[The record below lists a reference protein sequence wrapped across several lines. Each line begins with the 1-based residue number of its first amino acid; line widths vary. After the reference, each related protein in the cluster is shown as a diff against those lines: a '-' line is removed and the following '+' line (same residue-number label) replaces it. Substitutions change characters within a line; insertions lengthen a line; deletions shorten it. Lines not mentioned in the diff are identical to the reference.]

1 MTDTGLPR
9 VMAAFEPE
17 MIEIPFDRIIAGKTL
32 PATAQASRKFQ
43 IIVETMLRAGMVE
56 PPVVAR
62 MGDDSGN
69 FLLLDGHV
77 RIGVLKAN
85 GFDRVTCLIATDD
98 EACTYNKRNSPV
110 ATVQEHRMILR
121 AIKEGVS
128 ERWLAE
134 MMKVDVGT
142 IRRKVRLLDGI
153 APEVA
158 EMLKDKRCPVASFRI
173 LRKMKPAR
181 QLQVAALM
189 VSMNS
194 YSSGFAQTMLD
205 ATRPADLLV
214 RPKPKAKGLSPE
226 QVERMQTEMSDLQ
239 SRIREIETSYGTEN
253 LRLVLAS
260 GYIASLM
267 ENLHVRRFLDQR
279 HKEIFTEF
287 RRIAE
292 LRNSQAAIQAA
303 TSP

>member
-1 MTDTGLPR
+1 MTDTGLPKIA
-9 VMAAFEPE
+9 AAFEPE
-17 MIEIPFDRIIAGKTL
+17 LIEIPFGRIIAGKTL

-62 MGDDSGN
+62 MKDGSGN

-77 RIGVLKAN
+77 RFGVLKAN
-85 GFDRVTCLIATDD
+85 GSERVTCLVATDD
-98 EACTYNKRNSPV
+98 EAFTYNKRNSPV

-121 AIKEGVS
+121 AIEKGVS
-128 ERWLAE
+128 EQWLAE
-134 MMKVDVGT
+134 MMKVDIGT
-142 IRRKVRLLDGI
+142 IRRKMHLLDGI

-158 EMLKDKRCPVASFRI
+158 EMLKDKRCPVASFQI

-181 QLQVAALM
+181 QIGVAALM

-194 YSSGFAQTMLD
+194 YSSGFVQTMLD
-205 ATRPADLLV
+205 ATKPADLLV
-214 RPKPKAKGLSPE
+214 QPKPKGLSPE
-226 QVERMQTEMSDLQ
+226 QVERMQMEMADLQ
-239 SRIREIETSYGTEN
+239 SRIREIETSYGAEN
-253 LRLVLAS
+253 LKLVLAS

-267 ENLHVRRFLDQR
+267 ENPHVRRFLDQR

-292 LRNSQAAIQAA
+292 QRSRQTAIQAA
-303 TSP
+303 G

>member
-1 MTDTGLPR
+1 MTDTELPKIA
-9 VMAAFEPE
+9 AAFEPE
-17 MIEIPFDRIIAGKTL
+17 MIEIPFDRILAGRTL
-32 PATAQASRKFQ
+32 PATAQTSRKFQ

-62 MGDDSGN
+62 MKDGSGN

-77 RIGVLKAN
+77 RFGVLKAN
-85 GFDRVTCLIATDD
+85 GSERVTCLVATDD
-98 EACTYNKRNSPV
+98 EAFTYNKRNSPV

-121 AIKEGVS
+121 AIEEGVS
-128 ERWLAE
+128 EQWLAE
-134 MMKVDVGT
+134 MMKVDIST

-158 EMLKDKRCPVASFRI
+158 EMLKDKRCPISSFQI

-194 YSSGFAQTMLD
+194 YSSGFVQTMLD
-205 ATRPADLLV
+205 ATKPADLLV
-214 RPKPKAKGLSPE
+214 QPKPKGKGLSPE
-226 QVERMQTEMSDLQ
+226 QVERMQTEMTDLQ
-239 SRIREIETSYGTEN
+239 SRIREIETSYGAEN
-253 LRLVLAS
+253 LKLVLAS
-260 GYIASLM
+260 GYIASLI
-267 ENLHVRRFLDQR
+267 ENPHIRRFLDQR

-292 LRNSQAAIQAA
+292 QRSRQTAMQA
-303 TSP
+303 TG